1 MTNKNMNTKEVKKAV
16 EKKNTTTTTAR
27 YVYNGIVFLSKE
39 EYLDYVEGLR

>member
-1 MTNKNMNTKEVKKAV
+1 MTNKNMSTKEVKKAV
-16 EKKNTTTTTAR
+16 EKNTTTTTAR